1 MTHYNTLMTKNT
13 DIILIG
19 SGMAGLAA
27 AALLGRAGFSVAV
40 VDRVDPALMARP
52 GHDTRTVALSR
63 GTRDIL
69 APLGVWGELEQ
80 HAAAITTI
88 DVQEGHDPFVLNFAA
103 DGDVDAF
110 GWILPNDVV
119 RAVLFSCAKHH
130 GVRFVAP
137 AALSRI
143 QAHDDGV
150 DALLE
155 NGDMLSARLV
165 VGADGRTSRARA
177 LCGIPSVNWTY
188 KQTALV
194 GLVTHEHP
202 HHGLAV
208 ERFYT
213 DGPFAILPFV
223 DDEHGA
229 HRSAIVWTQE
239 SKMDSRF
246 RGNDGDWDIEK
257 ITIALQRLFDARYG
271 AVTAVG
277 PWAAYPLTF
286 NHAKKMVARRVAL
299 VSDAAHG
306 MHPIA
311 GQGLN
316 VGMRDVAE
324 LVAQLVAVR
333 DAGGDIGGDAAL
345 VAYQRARRFD
355 VMTMMA
361 ATDILNRLF
370 GSRVPGLRLLRSAGL
385 GAVDRL
391 PPLKR
396 FFANIA
402 MGQK

>member
-1 MTHYNTLMTKNT
+1 MTKNT
-13 DIILIG
+13 DIIIIG

-27 AALLGRAGFSVAV
+27 AALLGRAGLGVAV
-40 VDRVDPALMARP
+40 VDRVAPDIMARP

-69 APLGVWGELEQ
+69 APLGVWDELER
-80 HAAAITTI
+80 HAAAITHI

-119 RAVLFSCAKHH
+119 RAVLTRTARAH
-130 GVRFVAP
+130 GVTFVAP
-137 AALSRI
+137 ASLHRLRV
-143 QAHDDGV
+143 HDDGV
-150 DALLE
+150 DVVLE
-155 NGDMLSARLV
+155 HGDVLSARLV
-165 VGADGRTSRARA
+165 VGADGRNSRVRA
-177 LCGIPSVNWTY
+177 LCGIPTVEWDY

-194 GLVTHEHP
+194 GLVTHERP
-202 HHGLAV
+202 HNGLAV

-213 DGPFAILPFV
+213 DGPFAVLPFV
-223 DDEHGA
+223 DDDNGA
-229 HRSAIVWTQE
+229 HRSAIVWTRHGR
-239 SKMDSRF
+239 DVR
-246 RGNDGDWDIEK
+246 DIPPPDVLNNMLEP
-257 ITIALQRLFDARYG
+257 LFDDRYG
-271 AVTAVG
+271 AVRVVG
-277 PWAAYPLTF
+277 PWAAYPLGF
-286 NHAKKMVARRVAL
+286 NHAKKMVADRVAL

-324 LVAQLVAVR
+324 LVAQIILVR
-333 DAGGDIGGDAAL
+333 DAGGDIGAPDML
-345 VAYQRARRFD
+345 NAYQRARRFD

-385 GAVDRL
+385 GVVERL
-391 PPLKR
+391 SPLKS
-396 FFANIA
+396 FFANVA
-402 MGQK
+402 MGRK